1 MSNRSIVMLNKTLEQ
16 MKEYNYIKVTFST
29 NFDHEEES
37 RRRIDKTRV
46 LSASTQMMI
55 SMLLLS
61 Q

>member
-1 MSNRSIVMLNKTLEQ
+1 MLNKTLEQ